1 MIDRKNDPTKI
12 IADKR
17 CHKCDSCGKAFSD
30 AGILNRHINAVHYG
44 KKDHKCDI
52 CGKAFSQVGN
62 LNQHMRA
69 FMGGCNKNFYCDLW
83 W

>member
-1 MIDRKNDPTKI
+1 MKGHINTVHNGKKN
-12 IADKR
+12 
-17 CHKCDSCGKAFSD
+17 HKCDSCEKAFYQTGD
-30 AGILNRHINAVHYG
+30 LKKHIDVVHNA
-44 KKDHKCDI
+44 KKDHICDI